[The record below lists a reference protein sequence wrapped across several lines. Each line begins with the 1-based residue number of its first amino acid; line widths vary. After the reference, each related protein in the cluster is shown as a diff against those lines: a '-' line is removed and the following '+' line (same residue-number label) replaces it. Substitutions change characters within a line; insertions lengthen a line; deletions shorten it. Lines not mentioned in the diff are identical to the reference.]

1 MSYSASD
8 LADHINTA
16 LVQLGYTIKPVEED
30 GDGDGDHYWDLG
42 SNGVGSVNSPA
53 NAACADA
60 VDDLV
65 RRIQDLQ
72 NAAGRVIA
80 QAQQGQMTAAL
91 AVLKE
96 ALDASIPGDVDEFI
110 NGGNQAA
117 AVAAPVLAVGEQ
129 RKQRLL
135 ALLRPLGF
143 VDNEDDEVPGA
154 VWHAATRIILAAD
167 KTAPGDVVAAILE
180 IGKEA
185 GREEAQASMRH
196 ALGISHG
203 MAERAGA

>member
-8 LADHINTA
+8 LADHINRA
-16 LVQLGYTIKPVEED
+16 LVQLGYTIGPVEED

-72 NAAGRVIA
+72 NAAGKAIA
-80 QAQQGQMTAAL
+80 EAQQGQMTAAL
-91 AVLKE
+91 AALKVS
-96 ALDASIPGDVDEFI
+96 LDASIPGDIDEFI
-110 NGGNQAA
+110 GGAQTAA
-117 AVAAPVLAVGEQ
+117 AGSPALAVGEQ
-129 RKQRLL
+129 RKHRLL
-135 ALLRPLGF
+135 ALLGPLGF
-143 VDNEDDEVPGA
+143 VDNEDDETPGA

-167 KTAPGDVVAAILE
+167 KTAPVDVVAAILE
-180 IGKEA
+180 IGKAA
-185 GREEAQASMRH
+185 GREEAQASMRQ

-203 MAERAGA
+203 MDERAGA

>member
-65 RRIQDLQ
+65 SRIQDLQ

-80 QAQQGQMTAAL
+80 HAQQGQMTAPL
-91 AVLKE
+91 AALKE
-96 ALDASIPGDVDEFI
+96 ALDASIPGDIDEFI
-110 NGGNQAA
+110 NGTQAA
-117 AVAAPVLAVGEQ
+117 AVASPTLAVGEQ
-129 RKQRLL
+129 RKQLLL
-135 ALLRPLGF
+135 ALLGPLGF
-143 VDNEDDEVPGA
+143 VDNEDDEAPGA

>member
-16 LVQLGYTIKPVEED
+16 LVQLGYTIKPVEE
-30 GDGDGDHYWDLG
+30 DGDGDHYWDLG

-80 QAQQGQMTAAL
+80 QASQGQMTAAL
-91 AVLKE
+91 ADLKE
-96 ALDASIPGDVDEFI
+96 ALDASIPGDIDEFI
-110 NGGNQAA
+110 NGTQAA
-117 AVAAPVLAVGEQ
+117 AVASPALAVGE
-129 RKQRLL
+129 
-135 ALLRPLGF
+135 
-143 VDNEDDEVPGA
+143 
-154 VWHAATRIILAAD
+154 
-167 KTAPGDVVAAILE
+167 
-180 IGKEA
+180 
-185 GREEAQASMRH
+185 
-196 ALGISHG
+196 
-203 MAERAGA
+203 

>member
-8 LADHINTA
+8 LADHINA
-16 LVQLGYTIKPVEED
+16 VLIQLGYTIRPVEED

-80 QAQQGQMTAAL
+80 EAQHGQLTAAL
-91 AVLKE
+91 AALKE
-96 ALDASIPGDVDEFI
+96 ALDASIPGDIDEFI
-110 NGGNQAA
+110 NGTQAA
-117 AVAAPVLAVGEQ
+117 AVASPELSAGEQ

-135 ALLRPLGF
+135 ALLGPLGF
-143 VDNEDDEVPGA
+143 VDNEDDEAPGA
-154 VWHAATRIILAAD
+154 VWHAATRTILAAD
-167 KTAPGDVVAAILE
+167 KTTPGDVVAAILA
-180 IGKEA
+180 IGKQT
-185 GREEAQASMRH
+185 GREEAQASMRQ
-196 ALGISHG
+196 ALGISQG
-203 MAERAGA
+203 VVERVGA

>member
-8 LADHINTA
+8 LADHINRA
-16 LVQLGYTIKPVEED
+16 LVQLGYTIGPVEED

-72 NAAGRVIA
+72 NAAGKAIA
-80 QAQQGQMTAAL
+80 EAQHGQMTAAL
-91 AVLKE
+91 AALKE
-96 ALDASIPGDVDEFI
+96 SLDASIPGDIDEFI
-110 NGGNQAA
+110 GGAQTAA
-117 AVAAPVLAVGEQ
+117 AGSPALAVGEQ
-129 RKQRLL
+129 RKHRLG
-135 ALLRPLGF
+135 ALLGPLGF
-143 VDNEDDEVPGA
+143 VDNEDDETPGA

-167 KTAPGDVVAAILE
+167 KTAPVDVVAAILE
-180 IGKEA
+180 IGKAA
-185 GREEAQASMRH
+185 GREEAQASMRQ

-203 MAERAGA
+203 MDERAGA